1 MKLQSKLIL
10 TLAMVFSSL
19 SFADDKK
26 HGDDDKKMTAVKAIA
41 VVSACTASQ
50 MKNSGKD
57 CDYDEVYDAGKVL
70 EEAQKQ
76 NNYLGEAA
84 TKVLEAEQAVLDLKS
99 WMEGHGRD
107 QD

>member
-10 TLAMVFSSL
+10 AFAMVFSSI
-19 SFADDKK
+19 SFAGDKKDDDK
-26 HGDDDKKMTAVKAIA
+26 KKMTAVKALA
-41 VVSACTASQ
+41 VVSACTASE

-57 CDYDEVYDAGKVL
+57 CDYNEVYDAGKIL
-70 EEAQKQ
+70 EEVQKQ
-76 NNYLGEAA
+76 NNYLGKAA

>member
-19 SFADDKK
+19 SFASDKK
-26 HGDDDKKMTAVKAIA
+26 NDDNKKMTAVKAIA